1 MKVAVI
7 PARGGSKRIPG
18 KNVKPFAGRPM
29 IGWPIQAAKS
39 SGLFDRL
46 IVSTDDTDIA
56 RIAAEHGAEAPFL
69 RPPELSDDHAGIL
82 EVVQHAIGWMHD
94 EGIPVEY
101 VCCIL
106 ATAPFLR
113 PDVLATAYKKL
124 IEAGASYAF
133 SVTGY
138 PFPIQR
144 ALRID
149 SAGRIEALW
158 PENTKTRSQDLEEMW
173 HDAGQ
178 FYWGTSEAFERGDA
192 FFSDVSIPV
201 RLPPYLVQDID
212 TDEDWKLAELKFHAL
227 RESGQLVVADGCD

>member
-18 KNVKPFAGRPM
+18 KNVKPFAGKPM
-29 IGWPIQAAKS
+29 IGWSIEAARAS
-39 SGLFDRL
+39 RLFDRL

-56 RIAAEHGAEAPFL
+56 EVAVGYGAEAPFV
-69 RPPELSDDHAGIL
+69 RPPELSDDHTGIL
-82 EVVQHAIGWMHD
+82 EVVQHAVGWMH
-94 EGIPVEY
+94 EQQIPVEY

-113 PDVLATAYKKL
+113 PDILATGYQTL
-124 IEAGASYAF
+124 IDSGASFAF
-133 SVTGY
+133 SVTPY

-149 SAGRIEALW
+149 STGRIEALW
-158 PENTKTRSQDLEEMW
+158 PENTKKRSQDLEEVC

-178 FYWGTSEAFERGDA
+178 FYWGTREAFERGEVV
-192 FFSDVSIPV
+192 FSNVSV
-201 RLPPYLVQDID
+201 AVSLPAYLVQDID
-212 TDEDWKLAELKFHAL
+212 TEEDWKLAELKFDAL
-227 RESGQLVVADGCD
+227 RESGELGPVGS